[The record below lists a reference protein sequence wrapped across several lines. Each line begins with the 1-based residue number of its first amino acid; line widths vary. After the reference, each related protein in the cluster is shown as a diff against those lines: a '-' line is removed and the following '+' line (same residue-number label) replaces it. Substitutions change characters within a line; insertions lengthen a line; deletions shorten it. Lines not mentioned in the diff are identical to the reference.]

1 MAEKDNTTEKEIS
14 SSRQQAVESMLA
26 TYGWG
31 LVFLW
36 IGAAM
41 LGGLS
46 SGIGLLGIGVIT
58 LGLQLVRKYL
68 DLGMEGFW
76 VIVGLL
82 FTFGGL
88 GSLYEKDIPLL
99 AIVLVMAGLLL
110 LVSAIKQNK
119 K

>member
-1 MAEKDNTTEKEIS
+1 MTEEADAAGKENTARK
-14 SSRQQAVESMLA
+14 QADMEGKLA
-26 TYGWG
+26 TFGWG

-36 IGAAM
+36 IGIAM

-46 SGIGLLGIGVIT
+46 SGIGLLGIGIIS

-110 LVSAIKQNK
+110 LVSAIKQHK
-119 K
+119 